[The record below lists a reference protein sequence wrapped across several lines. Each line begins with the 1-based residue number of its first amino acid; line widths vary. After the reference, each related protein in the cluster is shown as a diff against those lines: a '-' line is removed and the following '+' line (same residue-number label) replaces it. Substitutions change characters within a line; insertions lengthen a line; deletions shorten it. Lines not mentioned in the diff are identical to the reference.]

1 MLERMGGEGALIA
14 DSTDHDYP
22 LHDRQG
28 FLHHIAPKYD
38 LTNFPLK
45 TPTITNFPQAL
56 HHQEVSYQIYVADDG
71 TTHETESH
79 EDGSLA
85 VVEGTV
91 HIVQDT
97 IIHGDVS
104 FYA

>member
-1 MLERMGGEGALIA
+1 MTTLSMTVRDFYTI
-14 DSTDHDYP
+14 SH
-22 LHDRQG
+22 RS
-28 FLHHIAPKYD
+28 I
-38 LTNFPLK
+38 PLK